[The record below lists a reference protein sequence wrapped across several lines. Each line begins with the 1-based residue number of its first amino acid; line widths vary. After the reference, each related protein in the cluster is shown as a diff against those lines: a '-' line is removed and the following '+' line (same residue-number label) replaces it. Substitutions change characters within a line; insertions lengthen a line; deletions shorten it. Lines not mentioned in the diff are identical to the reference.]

1 MWDRRYDDYPTLKN
15 SLLGTVKLVKNAEID
30 KCKYSGYD
38 IGFDRH
44 GTFSVPN
51 GFGKNVII
59 FGVDM
64 SSSKHVDNKKSIF
77 QFLLKVLNKD

>member
-1 MWDRRYDDYPTLKN
+1 MWDRRYDDYPTLEN

-30 KCKYSGYD
+30 KYKYSGYG

-44 GTFSVPN
+44 VTFSVPN

-64 SSSKHVDNKKSIF
+64 SSSKHVDNKKNIF
-77 QFLLKVLNKD
+77 